1 MLYVLPGLSFSVFF
15 FLSSFLIRG
24 PFFQSF
30 YFTKRLVIFSRNSW
44 EILVPPPPAA
54 TIYTFDLVL
63 RDCITICTLI
73 QWPSAR
79 GVYRAKIWKINP
91 RSGLPYAKVFPI
103 GSTIIPM
110 ILIDCDLTN
119 ERALFAKWSANQL
132 IDLDSN
138 WLWFD
143 QWESPVCK
151 SADRSEFARCK
162 FWKLKLYI

>member
-1 MLYVLPGLSFSVFF
+1 MFYPVYHSPSSFF
-15 FLSSFLIRG
+15 FLHFWSGVHFFSHFILQKGWSFFPEIREK
-24 PFFQSF
+24 FW
-30 YFTKRLVIFSRNSW
+30 Y
-44 EILVPPPPAA
+44 PPPAA